1 MTADEFKPSEWIEIL
16 SRALAGLAA
25 TQDVYADE
33 FRRPRQ
39 QGFRRDGD
47 VFRPTDPDCPSY
59 HLQAFYSHACRGQ
72 SRSFKERYGP
82 LRSALE
88 DVSIVLAR
96 HPVWATLIEPSDGEG
111 EFWTEIAGD
120 GSLGSL
126 FCIVAGLM
134 ARGMELG
141 ENGFRLA
148 AFELHSLVAP
158 SEISKRPPRLGDLST
173 GYHVVLPYG
182 FRVAGEYSILDDMAL
197 VQFEQTNSFVNKS
210 VLNEV
215 APEVIRFNAWKSVA
229 ARVKPFRWK
238 PRFRESGGD
247 SRSDLDW
254 GGTFFEDAE
263 AFVEPLA
270 MFHAAPAICLVAI
283 PYCLHQTATSLL
295 GRPHYHGSYS
305 WGLRV
310 RSFDKR
316 WRSSNLDMCAL
327 EEVRNAFGKRNSKR
341 YRDCAPIIAR
351 LAEALARTGRFRN
364 DDKIL
369 DVAIALEQMYQL
381 DGGEVSF
388 KLKTRAACLLESDTQ
403 DRLRVFRDLDD
414 STRNDRRSFTG
425 GANSRQPRR
434 KRMPSTKH
442 LPSRAARLP
451 ISCATVRQPTGTKW

>member
-1 MTADEFKPSEWIEIL
+1 MF
-16 SRALAGLAA
+16 AA
-25 TQDVYADE
+25 M
-33 FRRPRQ
+33 P
-39 QGFRRDGD
+39 
-47 VFRPTDPDCPSY
+47 
-59 HLQAFYSHACRGQ
+59 
-72 SRSFKERYGP
+72 K
-82 LRSALE
+82 SAL
-88 DVSIVLAR
+88 R
-96 HPVWATLIEPSDGEG
+96 Q
-111 EFWTEIAGD
+111 
-120 GSLGSL
+120 
-126 FCIVAGLM
+126 
-134 ARGMELG
+134 
-141 ENGFRLA
+141 
-148 AFELHSLVAP
+148 
-158 SEISKRPPRLGDLST
+158 RPLLPGP
-173 GYHVVLPYG
+173 YHVVLPYG

-327 EEVRNAFGKRNSKR
+327 EEVRNAFGSET
-341 YRDCAPIIAR
+341 ASGIEIAHR
-351 LAEALARTGRFRN
+351 SS
-364 DDKIL
+364 L
-369 DVAIALEQMYQL
+369 DW
-381 DGGEVSF
+381 
-388 KLKTRAACLLESDTQ
+388 
-403 DRLRVFRDLDD
+403 
-414 STRNDRRSFTG
+414 
-425 GANSRQPRR
+425 R
-434 KRMPSTKH
+434 KR
-442 LPSRAARLP
+442 SRAP
-451 ISCATVRQPTGTKW
+451 DGFGTTTRSWTLRSLSSRCTSSMVGKSVSS